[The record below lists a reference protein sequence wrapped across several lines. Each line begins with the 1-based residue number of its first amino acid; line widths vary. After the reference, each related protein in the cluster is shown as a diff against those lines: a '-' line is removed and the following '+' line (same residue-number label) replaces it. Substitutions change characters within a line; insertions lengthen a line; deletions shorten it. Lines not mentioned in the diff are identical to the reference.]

1 MTGRAPALLN
11 KTSDVLNPVLGIP
24 PNWWVPPHKSMQNR
38 NGQWRER
45 RNEALSVRRRD
56 KSVRLPSHSAWIC
69 CVPSFSQ
76 QGMVQHA
83 FHAPSTWQVFA
94 EGDPV
99 SLHHQL
105 DMDADKLLDPI
116 ALATIEGACIVSPSL
131 ICHARH

>member
-1 MTGRAPALLN
+1 M
-11 KTSDVLNPVLGIP
+11 
-24 PNWWVPPHKSMQNR
+24 
-38 NGQWRER
+38 
-45 RNEALSVRRRD
+45 
-56 KSVRLPSHSAWIC
+56 HSAWIC

-116 ALATIEGACIVSPSL
+116 ALATIEGACIVSPSIDL
-131 ICHARH
+131 PCPSLSRHRHLMLPRVAMQVSLMTMCRRLWTRTCCT